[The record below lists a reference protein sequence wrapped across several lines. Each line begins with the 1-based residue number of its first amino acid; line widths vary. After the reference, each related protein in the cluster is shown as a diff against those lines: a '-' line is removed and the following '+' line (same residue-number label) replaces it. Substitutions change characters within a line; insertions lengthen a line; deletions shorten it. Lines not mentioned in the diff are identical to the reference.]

1 MKASRYYVMMMDIIG
16 SAKMNGRDKLT
27 HRLITS
33 IEKVNQSYGQDLFA
47 PFEITRGDEF
57 VAISTKINSLY
68 DIIGTF
74 QEKISPEEF
83 RTVVVYGEL
92 NAGLQSKQSSIIDGP
107 AFQHAD
113 SMMRSLKKS
122 SMTFA
127 MDTGHKEWDRIAQA
141 ALNLLLWRWNGF
153 TLFQQKI
160 IRLYQK
166 FRNQNRVGKQI
177 NRSQQQ
183 VQATLESC
191 RWELIE
197 EAEKSIRDTLAII
210 DEKTDHSDT

>member
-1 MKASRYYVMMMDIIG
+1 MKASRYYVVMMDIIG

-27 HRLITS
+27 LRLITS

-57 VAISTKINSLY
+57 AAILIKINSLY

-74 QEKISPEEF
+74 QEIISPEEF
-83 RTVVVYGEL
+83 RTVVAYGEL

-113 SMMRSLKKS
+113 SMMQSLKKS

-127 MDTGHKEWDRIAQA
+127 MDTGHKEWDRIAQV
-141 ALNLLLWRWNGF
+141 ALNLLLWHWNGF
-153 TLFQQKI
+153 TPLQQKI
-160 IRLYQK
+160 IRLYQI
-166 FRNQNRVGKQI
+166 FRNQNRVAKEI

-183 VQATLESC
+183 VQAALETC

-197 EAEKSIRDTLAII
+197 EAEKSIRNTLTII
-210 DEKTDHSDT
+210 DEKVVHSDT